1 MIENAA
7 IVLKDRVVQGDLYW
21 RDGRIER
28 IVAADSGEQEMDADV
43 RYDARGGYVI
53 PGLIDI
59 HCDAIEKEVEPRPR
73 TLLPMDFAIR
83 ELEKKLASF
92 GITTMYHSLSLGVG
106 LSLGGDHLLTELVDR
121 IRTYRAKRAMI
132 RHRIHLRYEIS
143 HLPGLPL
150 AKRLIEDG
158 AIDYM
163 SFMNHSPGYGQYK
176 APGSFEAYVMKNQGV
191 NREEVQAII
200 DKLRIRLESVDRA
213 GLDDL
218 AALATASGIPLAS
231 HDDDSRDLIEEAERI
246 GMSVSE
252 FPLNLPTAEYAR
264 ERGLRVCVGAP
275 NVLRGKSHDN
285 NMRAMDAIVTG
296 AADIVCS
303 DYLPQALLAAVFK
316 IADESAL
323 SLPEAV
329 NLATLHPAQALGVSE
344 RLGSLESGK
353 SADFIVV
360 EMLDGYPHVRQ
371 TFTAGTN
378 VYKAAF
384 YKGK

>member
-1 MIENAA
+1 MIENAS
-7 IVLKDRVVQGDLYW
+7 IVLKDRIMKGNLYW

-28 IVAADSGEQEMDADV
+28 IVPAGSGEQAEDIGV
-43 RYDARGGYVI
+43 RYDAQGGYVL

-73 TLLPMDFAIR
+73 TLLPMDFALR
-83 ELEKKLASF
+83 ELEKKLAAF

-121 IRTYRAKRAMI
+121 IKTYRAKRAMI

-158 AIDYM
+158 AIDYL
-163 SFMNHSPGYGQYK
+163 SFMNHAPGHGQYK
-176 APGSFEAYVMKNQGV
+176 SPGSFEAYVMKNQGV

-200 DKLRIRLESVDRA
+200 DNLRQRLHSIDRG
-213 GLDDL
+213 GLDEL
-218 AALATASGIPLAS
+218 AALAAANGIPLAS
-231 HDDDSRDLIEEAERI
+231 HDDDSRDLIEDAVRI

-252 FPLNLPTAEYAR
+252 FPLNLATAEYAR
-264 ERGLRVCVGAP
+264 ECGLRVCVGAP

-316 IADESAL
+316 LADESAL
-323 SLPEAV
+323 TLPEAV
-329 NLATLHPAQALGVSE
+329 NLATLHPAQALGTDVHN
-344 RLGSLESGK
+344 GSLEPGK
-353 SADFIVV
+353 DADFIVV
-360 EMLDGYPHVRQ
+360 EILDGYPHVRQ
-371 TFTAGTN
+371 TFTGGTN
-378 VYKAAF
+378 VYKTAF